1 MAPRSFK
8 LYVKLAA
15 AASCQIA
22 VQFTYAL
29 SFSLIT
35 PLFVTN
41 FGIKEWVVTL
51 ITAFIGPGIG
61 FVVQPI
67 MGAIGDRC
75 TFKFGRRRIFIF
87 CGCIINII
95 GTIMLCICTVTDSS
109 INRNSNS
116 KNSSVEASIS

>member
-1 MAPRSFK
+1 MAPRSFS
-8 LYVKLAA
+8 LYVQLAA
-15 AASCQIA
+15 ASSCQIA

-35 PLFVTN
+35 PLFVST
-41 FGIKEWVVTL
+41 FGITEWVVTL

-75 TFKFGRRRIFIF
+75 TFRFGRRRIFILV
-87 CGCIINII
+87 GCLINII
-95 GTIMLCICTVTDSS
+95 GTIMLFQY
-109 INRNSNS
+109 N
-116 KNSSVEASIS
+116 